1 MMNVGRNVLRALA
14 LVAVGLFSFEA
25 YSNISSNMDDGR
37 VFDTLNGRINPFRV
51 DYLTGVLIL
60 SESIRHP
67 PHLKIIPNLPP
78 CVL

>member
-37 VFDTLNGRINPFRV
+37 VFDTLNGRIIH
-51 DYLTGVLIL
+51 LT
-60 SESIRHP
+60 
-67 PHLKIIPNLPP
+67 
-78 CVL
+78 